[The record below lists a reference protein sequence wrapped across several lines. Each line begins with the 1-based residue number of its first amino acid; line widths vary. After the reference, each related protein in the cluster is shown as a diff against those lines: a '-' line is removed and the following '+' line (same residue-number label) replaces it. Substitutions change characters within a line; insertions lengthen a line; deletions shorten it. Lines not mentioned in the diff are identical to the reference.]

1 MSTLALHSA
10 LLTRRSVTS
19 LVRQPAFVAIT
30 LVQPAIW
37 LLLFGALFET
47 AVQIPG
53 FGADGRSYLE
63 YLTPGV
69 VAMTALFS
77 AAWAGTVYIEDMT
90 LGVMDRMLASPVRRG
105 AMMNG
110 TIAYQSITA
119 IVQTTV
125 IIGIAYA
132 AGARF
137 DRPFPGIVLT
147 FAAAVLLT
155 VVFAALSNAVALLSR
170 DQNSLIGISRLPV
183 AARSPSCRRRS
194 WIRKLAP
201 DWIQTAATYNP
212 LDWAVVVSREGLA
225 AAPDWAAIWPRLGAL
240 TALAILMNWL
250 ATKAFTAYQRSVWP
264 TPYAARSGRA
274 TRPSGIRGP
283 FGAQVA
289 ESGSSSR
296 RRLRVA
302 CPRPCDRDQSAQHV
316 EIDVVE
322 LLDVDTACA
331 FGVPP
336 QRAAAPLPRA
346 GPSARTATVAPCAG
360 RNRSSSIRPACAG
373 WRATHQPDSA
383 VADDRRTPEDRVST
397 RDFVEDSFGE
407 SQTVLTSARGRGGT
421 EEVVRHLTFRR
432 HRLRLSHELSVAK
445 GRGHR

>member
-1 MSTLALHSA
+1 MTTLALHSA
-10 LLTRRSVTS
+10 LLTRRSVTA

-105 AMMNG
+105 AMMSG

-119 IVQTTV
+119 IVQTAV

-170 DQNSLIGISRLPV
+170 DQNALIGISQLLSLPL
-183 AARSPSCRRRS
+183 AFLSSAIMDPQ
-194 WIRKLAP
+194 LAP
-201 DWIQTAATYNP
+201 DWIQTVATYNP

-240 TALAILMNWL
+240 TALAIVMSWL
-250 ATKAFTAYQRSVWP
+250 ATKAFAAYQRSV
-264 TPYAARSGRA
+264 
-274 TRPSGIRGP
+274 
-283 FGAQVA
+283 
-289 ESGSSSR
+289 
-296 RRLRVA
+296 
-302 CPRPCDRDQSAQHV
+302 
-316 EIDVVE
+316 
-322 LLDVDTACA
+322 
-331 FGVPP
+331 
-336 QRAAAPLPRA
+336 
-346 GPSARTATVAPCAG
+346 
-360 RNRSSSIRPACAG
+360 
-373 WRATHQPDSA
+373 
-383 VADDRRTPEDRVST
+383 
-397 RDFVEDSFGE
+397 
-407 SQTVLTSARGRGGT
+407 
-421 EEVVRHLTFRR
+421 
-432 HRLRLSHELSVAK
+432 
-445 GRGHR
+445 